1 MAGKALGILLIIIAI
16 ILAVVQH
23 FVTNL
28 YGDASNKWYFYGA
41 LVIIGII
48 GIILVG
54 WGFMKPGAKVAKAP
68 KETTAAPAA

>member
-1 MAGKALGILLIIIAI
+1 MAGKALGILLIIVAI

-28 YGDASNKWYFYGA
+28 YGDSSNKWYFYGA

-54 WGFMKPGAKVAKAP
+54 WGFMKSGAKVAEAP